1 MYAMAAMNA
10 MRTAEK
16 TGDWRM
22 AMELLNSM
30 CHFDILKGLQVVSKS
45 FRFIALLLVIRNH
58 RKNEKNIAG
67 PSKLLLKM
75 IFPCRMGCTNAL
87 GVKHECTPLI
97 PQLGLKGECGVTF
110 QRVRVPSVDP
120 LLEFSQ

>member
-1 MYAMAAMNA
+1 MDDQGQKPY
-10 MRTAEK
+10 
-16 TGDWRM
+16 
-22 AMELLNSM
+22 
-30 CHFDILKGLQVVSKS
+30 V
-45 FRFIALLLVIRNH
+45 
-58 RKNEKNIAG
+58 
-67 PSKLLLKM
+67 
-75 IFPCRMGCTNAL
+75 CTNAL

>member
-1 MYAMAAMNA
+1 MSEGALP
-10 MRTAEK
+10 K
-16 TGDWRM
+16 TSYIYLR
-22 AMELLNSM
+22 
-30 CHFDILKGLQVVSKS
+30 I
-45 FRFIALLLVIRNH
+45 
-58 RKNEKNIAG
+58 
-67 PSKLLLKM
+67 
-75 IFPCRMGCTNAL
+75 CTNAL

>member
-1 MYAMAAMNA
+1 MQPH
-10 MRTAEK
+10 
-16 TGDWRM
+16 RM
-22 AMELLNSM
+22 SGHAVHLS
-30 CHFDILKGLQVVSKS
+30 
-45 FRFIALLLVIRNH
+45 IRCVC
-58 RKNEKNIAG
+58 G
-67 PSKLLLKM
+67 CKM
-75 IFPCRMGCTNAL
+75 ICTNAL